1 MCDDKQPPQCPCS
14 QDGCSEYEV
23 SLFLFSSQAAN
34 STPVM
39 HLNRR
44 QDKYQCSQR
53 TPQPCSLPGTHR
65 KRNRPGHFAS
75 RSIRA
80 ARSDLWHK
88 SHDSLPNTFSP
99 ITTRDTRLGT
109 RPTAESVKAAR
120 FFWCFEI
127 RRAGLKNMWPYV
139 WPNSGDISS
148 QAFDWAEIPPPAI
161 LKMMRYMT
169 LTLRIH
175 QMFADDTAV
184 HKQRSHPKQHGVRG
198 CRGGR
203 RGTGLLS
210 AHHPHQ
216 ANSMLIVFLIIIS
229 TENRGALRYIQAVA
243 SGWSSG

>member
-1 MCDDKQPPQCPCS
+1 MFLLPNLFPAPFLYMETEAQGESPEVATPGAQCAMINSGPQCPRS
-14 QDGCSEYEV
+14 QDGCSDYQV

-80 ARSDLWHK
+80 ARSDLLHK

-127 RRAGLKNMWPYV
+127 RRAGLKYMWPYV

-161 LKMMRYMT
+161 RWCAIW
-169 LTLRIH
+169 R
-175 QMFADDTAV
+175 
-184 HKQRSHPKQHGVRG
+184 
-198 CRGGR
+198 
-203 RGTGLLS
+203 
-210 AHHPHQ
+210 
-216 ANSMLIVFLIIIS
+216 
-229 TENRGALRYIQAVA
+229 
-243 SGWSSG
+243 